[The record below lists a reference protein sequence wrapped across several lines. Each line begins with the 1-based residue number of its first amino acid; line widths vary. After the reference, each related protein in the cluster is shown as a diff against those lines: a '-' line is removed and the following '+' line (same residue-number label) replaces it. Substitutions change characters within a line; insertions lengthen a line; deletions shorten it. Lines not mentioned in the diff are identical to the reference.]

1 MRHVITFLATG
12 AYVGYLPIAPGTFGS
27 LLAIPLLCGLA
38 RARPAPLVLTAGLVL
53 FSALAMGIC
62 QRAGAELADPDSGTI
77 VLDEVCGMLVAGAW
91 IVPTTLSLALVFL
104 LFRVF
109 DVLKPFPARY
119 LDRHV
124 RNGIGVVGDDLVAG
138 LYANLLV
145 RVLT

>member
-1 MRHVITFLATG
+1 VRHVITFLATG

-27 LLAIPLLCGLA
+27 LLAVPLLWGLG
-38 RARPAPLVLTAGLVL
+38 RARPAPLTLATALVL
-53 FSALAMGIC
+53 FAALAMVIC
-62 QRAGAELADPDSGTI
+62 QRAGAEYADPDSGTI

-91 IVPTTLSLALVFL
+91 IVPTALSLALVFL

-109 DVLKPFPARY
+109 DVWKPFPARWI
-119 LDRHV
+119 DRHL
-124 RNGIGVVGDDLVAG
+124 RNGVGVVGDDLVAG